1 MGRNNSNGGD
11 PMNNP
16 SINWTEEKK
25 SEPQSKPVKIATDV
39 LITTICVALTALI
52 VIGIVKL
59 TLIAFF

>member
-1 MGRNNSNGGD
+1 
-11 PMNNP
+11 MNNP
-16 SINWTEEKK
+16 SINWNDERKP
-25 SEPQSKPVKIATDV
+25 EPQSKPVKIATDV